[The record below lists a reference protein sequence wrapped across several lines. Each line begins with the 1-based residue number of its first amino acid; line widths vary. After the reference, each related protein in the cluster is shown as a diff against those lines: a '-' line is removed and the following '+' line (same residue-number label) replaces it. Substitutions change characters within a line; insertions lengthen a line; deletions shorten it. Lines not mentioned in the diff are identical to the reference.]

1 MPKGYI
7 GESKSEKAINKM
19 AKWLEKSEREQQ
31 RRPVKKKDDSL
42 LAQIKENNPDDW
54 RDVLDEMSLE
64 AKYPEYLKGK
74 KEALEQSQLAYMKQT
89 GMERA
94 AGPSREAF
102 IEQWM
107 NKWKIDNNP
116 TKTVK

>member
-7 GESKSEKAINKM
+7 GESNSEKAINKM

-42 LAQIKENNPDDW
+42 LAQIKENYPDSW
-54 RDVLDEMSLE
+54 REELDEMLLE
-64 AKYPEYLKGK
+64 TKYPEYLKGK
-74 KEALEQSQLAYMKQT
+74 KEALEQAKLAYMKQT

-102 IEQWM
+102 IIQWM
-107 NKWKIDNNP
+107 SKWRNENRPNK
-116 TKTVK
+116 T